1 MQHIMPPLKKKSV
14 WLTVTPLTF
23 VTVGSGGTVITVM
36 TKRASLKTGEM
47 MTYPEEG
54 TQRGCSLV
62 FLTQAT
68 APPFCH
74 IVERNWLH
82 RPLGSLMP
90 KYMEQLLHANPV
102 AGVSDETNEPH
113 LGPRG

>member
-1 MQHIMPPLKKKSV
+1 MPPLKKKSV

-23 VTVGSGGTVITVM
+23 VTVGSGGAVITVM

-62 FLTQAT
+62 LLTQAA

-82 RPLGSLMP
+82 HPLGSLMP
-90 KYMEQLLHANPV
+90 KYLWSNFCVPSPV